1 MINVNKIK
9 PITSKYGYEFVHID
23 ASFHYGDQY
32 KFSKTYKHLKLNIY
46 LRFNNLDKVSKHF
59 YLIELKNTI
68 LKEKDLEN
76 VIKAKSIIDDDID
89 KIIKELNK
97 WNITDVENAVRL
109 WSKMNSLIEK
119 FV

>member
-1 MINVNKIK
+1 MININKIK

-32 KFSKTYKHLKLNIY
+32 KFSKTYKHFKLNIY

-68 LKEKDLEN
+68 LKERDLEN
-76 VIKAKSIIDDDID
+76 IIKAKSMIDDDINE
-89 KIIKELNK
+89 IIKELNK
-97 WNITDVENAVRL
+97 
-109 WSKMNSLIEK
+109 
-119 FV
+119 